1 MLVSAQDSYEQGSY
15 WGVASVDTKSG
26 QFDAYMDDLSSL
38 WKKQMEMMQKAASA
52 GAMMDTSME
61 EWETMTKK
69 LTGSMDKSR
78 DLSMKRGEIRS
89 IMSDILLRELNFR

>member
-1 MLVSAQDSYEQGSY
+1 
-15 WGVASVDTKSG
+15 
-26 QFDAYMDDLSSL
+26 
-38 WKKQMEMMQKAASA
+38 
-52 GAMMDTSME
+52 ME